1 MTAGAGGVT
10 SMTPMTSGPDLPMS
24 IESMTAGQLRRR
36 RLLAEAVIEMLEEM
50 EPDRIKM
57 KDVSKRAG
65 VALGTLYRYFPTKQQ
80 LFAAA
85 MQGWNNRLLEKLNTE
100 RAVPGG
106 PGGADGA
113 DGADGVSVYE
123 RVLALYRREMRAF
136 QRGPHFARLEIELF
150 SSTDEYV
157 IETLDQRAAG
167 NRGALFDLM
176 DGVPPELARVASLAI
191 GGTMFTALTSWT
203 SGRISF
209 AEALRNVEDVIRLVL
224 ADHM

>member
-1 MTAGAGGVT
+1 MTAGTSGVT
-10 SMTPMTSGPDLPMS
+10 SMIPMTSGPDLPMS

-36 RLLAEAVIEMLEEM
+36 RLLADAVIEMLEEM

-106 PGGADGA
+106 SGGSGGA
-113 DGADGVSVYE
+113 SVYE